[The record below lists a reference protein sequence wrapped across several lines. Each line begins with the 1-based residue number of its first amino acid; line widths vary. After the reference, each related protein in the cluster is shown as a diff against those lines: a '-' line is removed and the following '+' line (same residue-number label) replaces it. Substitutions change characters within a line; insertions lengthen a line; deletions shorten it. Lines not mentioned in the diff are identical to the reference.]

1 MSIRLVSSAR
11 NLREQFKGNGGTN
24 LTASGGISIYTSAS
38 GGISNVKT
46 LDPSSPS
53 PSLLS
58 RQGSFLRRSKSQ
70 HKKKLIPKVFADDN
84 NNNGHHDGTLDLSM
98 EMTLVIVKRCIKEI
112 RLATKGILR
121 QVQMAQSQKVIMDT
135 IRLILDDDAGTELSV
150 LRQIDIHL
158 IAHAMKWAIRYSE
171 ETLVTYGDYQALF
184 LDQDRS
190 FSRFV
195 HDLPPTN
202 RAILLDLFSLC
213 ADVTLL
219 RHLND
224 MSLVAVAK
232 AISLSIMAEPER
244 EFTTFD
250 ASLQQRNMWGAA
262 CEDLLRA
269 FLVIKTTHDLAKI
282 EHEDE
287 VDENRYVDNI
297 TRVVKSARQRSNENG
312 VMPNVSVPTSASST
326 GWPTA
331 MTPSGYGHPS
341 NGYFDQ
347 VPTPRSA
354 SPFSQQSGS
363 VNGSS
368 SLSRSHSLAK
378 STSSRSRPISPAPFG
393 DEVVEYEQMMQDHT
407 HLVRLRHTN
416 RHSRSLRPA
425 EMDRRKSSAGL
436 EGLYMLPV
444 HDSNDAM
451 DGYESEPDIS
461 HPSIIP
467 DFADGLGWD
476 FSKIADLQQAGDPP
490 SLTHTKSTD
499 KGVNRSNSSSS
510 SSSSSS
516 IGSSSSKE
524 GHLLPSRV
532 REMSKQSTNR
542 LRQLQE
548 QHLSDYPSTLQRA
561 ASHQDMSSSYRDSD
575 GVSPPQASIQ
585 RSATNFGK
593 VFVADNSSPST
604 SPQKANRN
612 SVLRRSVSLDP
623 HAMQT
628 RLQKKSNDLRHDA
641 LIRDLA
647 IQEGFSPSSAFS
659 LESSP
664 QDLERPAI
672 PTRSAS
678 QGMGRS
684 MSKNMPL
691 GAKLEISVGNNLPSG
706 TSELTPISNP
716 PSNSS
721 LNSPRPQLPLPDIP
735 QSTRTFEVVSRPKD
749 IEVNVLFT
757 PITPISPKA
766 EMRSKFQESFSDR
779 PMSPPPGYV
788 NGQNSNNFHSRSPT
802 SGSSRSQ
809 TGASPSSSKMSSS
822 PKRSEGQP
830 RAPVQQG
837 TTFSGIST
845 SSPNPPEGKSKAAG
859 FIRALSHKLRSKQS
873 DDQLRP
879 VRINNQVVGSTAV
892 PPSVSI
898 QAPRLELNFLG
909 DPAAGTSGAKVSHP
923 EDELPPMSAPAS
935 FALNGMAL
943 SGSGPGPIENWR
955 KLAQDSLP
963 VPTPGSGELGPSS
976 QAFSPPV
983 GFMAGRRAS
992 GTLFG
997 AGNVTHRE
1005 QRRRSKNF
1013 IVGTSSMSRSPL
1025 NQLQSAK
1032 SDGNANSRPIR
1043 PSRLRKERGSSSDS
1057 SYTTDEDSVKPHSV
1071 SGPIPQPKPQPQAT
1085 LSEPTPSLSSSQA
1098 TANSPTSPQKTP
1110 GAGREYRFSTATL
1123 LKDGKLYYQLQWDS
1137 FSELGFKS
1145 DFFHE
1150 PEQYLSG
1157 LHQKRVSRMAPPSR
1171 APSSPANQ
1179 SSAVPSNPP
1188 PGQPLPLGQT
1198 SQESQQ
1204 SQEGRRSQ
1212 DGPSPEQR
1220 LAAMKAARESF
1231 MALVKDPKA
1240 LAALKA
1246 GSTGGIGQA
1255 TIIGTGSFPIGSTQP
1270 VLHQAIPTPLSPT
1283 SLKQNTA
1290 PSSALAARVS
1300 QRTLGNIPENPYPSP
1315 AQSPHGSSTT
1325 LTQQSHQKTPSL
1337 SSSVQDANASLQKSM
1352 SGASSHSSQGPLS
1365 ERSRDMGPSSGNTAA
1380 GAGGA
1385 VLSSSLPTRPA
1396 KETITTDSPVP
1407 PSTPMKAKKNRLFGS
1422 KFKSSSKKNHR
1433 TSMSLNTNTNNI
1445 YNYNTNINN
1454 KSESGKKKVPMGVVR
1469 QDLMTKTEES
1479 LDEVFP
1485 WMTVEHM
1492 TGRESGWVMLEPVKD
1507 GAVGWVKI
1515 DKLEEEMAKFAD
1527 VEKRRP

>member
-24 LTASGGISIYTSAS
+24 LTASSGASIFTSAS
-38 GGISNVKT
+38 GISNAKT
-46 LDPSSPS
+46 IDPSGAS

-58 RQGSFLRRSKSQ
+58 RQGSLLRSTSNGNLRRSKSQ
-70 HKKKLIPKVFADDN
+70 QKKNLIAKVFADDN
-84 NNNGHHDGTLDLSM
+84 HGHHDGMPDLSM

-112 RLATKGILR
+112 RLTTKGILR

-135 IRLILDDDAGTELSV
+135 IRLILDDDASTELSV

-312 VMPNVSVPTSASST
+312 AMPNVSVPTSASST
-326 GWPTA
+326 GWPSA
-331 MTPSGYGHPS
+331 MTPSGYGHPV

-347 VPTPRSA
+347 VLTPRSA
-354 SPFSQQSGS
+354 SPFSQQSS
-363 VNGSS
+363 SINGSS

-436 EGLYMLPV
+436 ESLYMLPV
-444 HDSNDAM
+444 EDSNDAM

-461 HPSIIP
+461 HASFIP

-476 FSKIADLQQAGDPP
+476 FSKITDLQQAGDPP
-490 SLTHTKSTD
+490 SLTHAKSTD

-510 SSSSSS
+510 N
-516 IGSSSSKE
+516 GSSSSKE
-524 GHLLPSRV
+524 GHLLPSSRV

-548 QHLSDYPSTLQRA
+548 QHMSDYPNTLQRA
-561 ASHQDMSSSYRDSD
+561 ASHQELSSSYRDSD

-585 RSATNFGK
+585 RSATNVGK
-593 VFVADNSSPST
+593 VFVAGRNSPST
-604 SPQKANRN
+604 SPQRTKRS

-623 HAMQT
+623 HTMQA

-647 IQEGFSPSSAFS
+647 IQEGLSPSSAFS

-672 PTRSAS
+672 PTRNAS
-678 QGMGRS
+678 QGLGRS

-691 GAKLEISVGNNLPSG
+691 GGKLEISVGNNLPSG

-721 LNSPRPQLPLPDIP
+721 LNSPRPQLPMPDGP
-735 QSTRTFEVVSRPKD
+735 QSARTFEVVSRPKD

-788 NGQNSNNFHSRSPT
+788 SGQGSNKYHSRSPT
-802 SGSSRSQ
+802 PSSSRGQ
-809 TGASPSSSKMSSS
+809 TSPSSSKMSSPRQRKSTNRSSS

-830 RAPVQQG
+830 RAPLQQG
-837 TTFSGIST
+837 TTFSGMST

-879 VRINNQVVGSTAV
+879 VRINNQVVGSAAA

-898 QAPRLELNFLG
+898 QPPRLELNFLG
-909 DPAAGTSGAKVSHP
+909 DLGAGPSGGKVAYS
-923 EDELPPMSAPAS
+923 EDDLPPMSAPAS
-935 FALNGMAL
+935 FTLGGMAL

-955 KLAQDSLP
+955 QLAQDSLP

-976 QAFSPPV
+976 LVFSPPV

-997 AGNVTHRE
+997 AGNIAHRE
-1005 QRRRSKNF
+1005 QRRRSKNSTL
-1013 IVGTSSMSRSPL
+1013 GTSSMSRSPL

-1043 PSRLRKERGSSSDS
+1043 PSRLRKERRSSSDS
-1057 SYTTDEDSVKPHSV
+1057 SYTTDEDSAKPSPV
-1071 SGPIPQPKPQPQAT
+1071 SGPTLRLQPQPQAT
-1085 LSEPTPSLSSSQA
+1085 LSEPTPSMSSSQA

-1157 LHQKRVSRMAPPSR
+1157 LHQKRVSRMVPPSR
-1171 APSSPANQ
+1171 APSSPVKQ
-1179 SSAVPSNPP
+1179 SSAPSNPH
-1188 PGQPLPLGQT
+1188 PGQPLPLGR
-1198 SQESQQ
+1198 SSP
-1204 SQEGRRSQ
+1204 EGRRSQ

-1240 LAALKA
+1240 LAVLKA

-1255 TIIGTGSFPIGSTQP
+1255 TIIGTGSFPIGSAQP
-1270 VLHQAIPTPLSPT
+1270 VLQAMPTSLSPT
-1283 SLKQNTA
+1283 NNNLKWNTA

-1315 AQSPHGSSTT
+1315 AQSPHGSSTM
-1325 LTQQSHQKTPSL
+1325 LTQQSHQKKPSL
-1337 SSSVQDANASLQKSM
+1337 TLSVQDANASLQRSM
-1352 SGASSHSSQGPLS
+1352 SGTSSHSSQGPLS
-1365 ERSRDMGPSSGNTAA
+1365 ERRAMGPSSGNTAA

-1385 VLSSSLPTRPA
+1385 ASSSSLPTRLA
-1396 KETITTDSPVP
+1396 NQTITTVLPVP
-1407 PSTPMKAKKNRLFGS
+1407 PLTPTKAKKNRLFGS
-1422 KFKSSSKKNHR
+1422 KFKSSSKKSHR
-1433 TSMSLNTNTNNI
+1433 VSVTLNANN

-1454 KSESGKKKVPMGVVR
+1454 KESSKKKLPVGVVR

-1492 TGRESGWVMLEPVKD
+1492 TGRESGWVMLEPVQD

-1515 DKLEEEMAKFAD
+1515 DKLEEEMAKFAE

>member
-24 LTASGGISIYTSAS
+24 LTASSGASIFTSAS
-38 GGISNVKT
+38 GISNAKT
-46 LDPSSPS
+46 IDQSGAS

-58 RQGSFLRRSKSQ
+58 RQGSLLRSTSNGNLRRSKSQ
-70 HKKKLIPKVFADDN
+70 QKKNLIAKVFADDN
-84 NNNGHHDGTLDLSM
+84 GHHDGTPDLSM

-112 RLATKGILR
+112 RLTTKGILR

-135 IRLILDDDAGTELSV
+135 IRLILDDDANTELSV

-312 VMPNVSVPTSASST
+312 AMPNVSVPTSASST
-326 GWPTA
+326 GWPTT

-347 VPTPRSA
+347 VLTPRSA
-354 SPFSQQSGS
+354 SPFSQQSS
-363 VNGSS
+363 SINGSS
-368 SLSRSHSLAK
+368 SLSRSHSLAQ

-393 DEVVEYEQMMQDHT
+393 DEVVEYEEMMQDQT

-436 EGLYMLPV
+436 ESLYMLPV
-444 HDSNDAM
+444 QDSNDAM

-461 HPSIIP
+461 HASFIP

-476 FSKIADLQQAGDPP
+476 FSKIADLQQAGDAP
-490 SLTHTKSTD
+490 SLTHAKSAD

-510 SSSSSS
+510 N
-516 IGSSSSKE
+516 GSSSSKE
-524 GHLLPSRV
+524 GHLLPSSRA
-532 REMSKQSTNR
+532 RDMSKQSTNR
-542 LRQLQE
+542 IRQLQE
-548 QHLSDYPSTLQRA
+548 QHLSDYPNTLQRA
-561 ASHQDMSSSYRDSD
+561 ASHQDLSSSYRDSD

-585 RSATNFGK
+585 RSATNVGK
-593 VFVADNSSPST
+593 VFIAGRISPST
-604 SPQKANRN
+604 SPQRVKRN

-623 HAMQT
+623 HAMQA

-647 IQEGFSPSSAFS
+647 IQEGLSPSSAFS

-672 PTRSAS
+672 PTRNAS
-678 QGMGRS
+678 QGLGRS

-691 GAKLEISVGNNLPSG
+691 GGKLEISVGNNLPSG
-706 TSELTPISNP
+706 TSELTPVSNP
-716 PSNSS
+716 PSNTS
-721 LNSPRPQLPLPDIP
+721 LNSPRPQLPMPDGP
-735 QSTRTFEVVSRPKD
+735 QSARTFEVVSRPKD

-788 NGQNSNNFHSRSPT
+788 NGQGSNKYHSRSPT
-802 SGSSRSQ
+802 SGSSKNQ
-809 TGASPSSSKMSSS
+809 PGASPSSSKVSSPRQRKTTNRSAS

-830 RAPVQQG
+830 RAPLQQG
-837 TTFSGIST
+837 TTFSGMST

-879 VRINNQVVGSTAV
+879 VRINNQVVGSAA

-898 QAPRLELNFLG
+898 QPPRLELNFLG
-909 DPAAGTSGAKVSHP
+909 DLGTSGAKVSHP
-923 EDELPPMSAPAS
+923 EDDLPPMSAPAS
-935 FALNGMAL
+935 FTLGGMAL
-943 SGSGPGPIENWR
+943 SGSGPGQIENWR
-955 KLAQDSLP
+955 QMAQDSLP

-976 QAFSPPV
+976 LAFSPPA

-997 AGNVTHRE
+997 AGNIAHRE

-1013 IVGTSSMSRSPL
+1013 IVGTSSISRSPL

-1032 SDGNANSRPIR
+1032 SDGNANTRPVR

-1057 SYTTDEDSVKPHSV
+1057 SYTTDEDSVKPSSV
-1071 SGPIPQPKPQPQAT
+1071 SGPTLQPRPQPQAT
-1085 LSEPTPSLSSSQA
+1085 LSEPTPSMSSSQA
-1098 TANSPTSPQKTP
+1098 TAYSPTSPQKTP

-1137 FSELGFKS
+1137 FSEIGFKS

-1157 LHQKRVSRMAPPSR
+1157 LQQKRMSRMAPPSR
-1171 APSSPANQ
+1171 APSSPAKQ
-1179 SSAVPSNPP
+1179 SSPAPSNPP
-1188 PGQPLPLGQT
+1188 PGQPLPLGR
-1198 SQESQQ
+1198 S

-1255 TIIGTGSFPIGSTQP
+1255 TIIGTGSFPIGSAQP
-1270 VLHQAIPTPLSPT
+1270 VLQAIPTPLSPT
-1283 SLKQNTA
+1283 SNLKWNTA

-1315 AQSPHGSSTT
+1315 AQSPHGSSKT
-1325 LTQQSHQKTPSL
+1325 LQPSHHQKPSL
-1337 SSSVQDANASLQKSM
+1337 TLSVQDANASLQRSM
-1352 SGASSHSSQGPLS
+1352 SETSSHSSQGPLS
-1365 ERSRDMGPSSGNTAA
+1365 GRAMGVGQSSGNTAA

-1385 VLSSSLPTRPA
+1385 ASSSSLPTRPA
-1396 KETITTDSPVP
+1396 KDTITTIYPAPPV
-1407 PSTPMKAKKNRLFGS
+1407 TPTKAKKNRLFGS
-1422 KFKSSSKKNHR
+1422 KFKSSSKKSHR
-1433 TSMSLNTNTNNI
+1433 VSVTLNANNNYSNTNNF
-1445 YNYNTNINN
+1445 NS
-1454 KSESGKKKVPMGVVR
+1454 KESGKKKLPVGVVR

-1485 WMTVEHM
+1485 WMT
-1492 TGRESGWVMLEPVKD
+1492 
-1507 GAVGWVKI
+1507 I
-1515 DKLEEEMAKFAD
+1515 DKLEEEMAKFAE
-1527 VEKRRP
+1527 VENRRP

>member
-24 LTASGGISIYTSAS
+24 LTASSGASIFTSAS
-38 GGISNVKT
+38 GISNAKT
-46 LDPSSPS
+46 MDPSGAS

-58 RQGSFLRRSKSQ
+58 RQGSILRSTSNGNLRRSKSQ
-70 HKKKLIPKVFADDN
+70 QKKNLIAKVFADDN
-84 NNNGHHDGTLDLSM
+84 NGHHDGTPDLSM

-112 RLATKGILR
+112 RERGKSQFRLTTKGILR

-135 IRLILDDDAGTELSV
+135 IRLILDDDASTELSV

-312 VMPNVSVPTSASST
+312 VMPSVSVPTSASST

-331 MTPSGYGHPS
+331 MTPSGYGPPS

-347 VPTPRSA
+347 VLTPRSA
-354 SPFSQQSGS
+354 SPFSQQSS
-363 VNGSS
+363 SINGSS

-436 EGLYMLPV
+436 ESLYMLPV
-444 HDSNDAM
+444 EANDSM

-461 HPSIIP
+461 HASFIP

-490 SLTHTKSTD
+490 SLTHSKSTD

-510 SSSSSS
+510 N
-516 IGSSSSKE
+516 GSSSSTE
-524 GHLLPSRV
+524 GHLQPSSRV
-532 REMSKQSTNR
+532 RETSKQSTNR

-548 QHLSDYPSTLQRA
+548 QHLSDYPNTLQRA

-575 GVSPPQASIQ
+575 GISPPQASIQ
-585 RSATNFGK
+585 RSSTNVGK
-593 VFVADNSSPST
+593 VFIAGRSSPST
-604 SPQKANRN
+604 SPQRTKRN
-612 SVLRRSVSLDP
+612 SALRRSVSLDP
-623 HAMQT
+623 HAMQA

-647 IQEGFSPSSAFS
+647 IQEGLSPSSAFS

-672 PTRSAS
+672 PTRNAS
-678 QGMGRS
+678 QGLGRS

-691 GAKLEISVGNNLPSG
+691 GGKLEISVGNNLPSG

-721 LNSPRPQLPLPDIP
+721 LNSPRPQLPMPDGP

-749 IEVNVLFT
+749 IEVNVQFT

-788 NGQNSNNFHSRSPT
+788 TGQGSNKFHSRSPT

-809 TGASPSSSKMSSS
+809 TGASPSSSKVSSPRQRKTTNRSSS
-822 PKRSEGQP
+822 PK
-830 RAPVQQG
+830 
-837 TTFSGIST
+837 
-845 SSPNPPEGKSKAAG
+845 
-859 FIRALSHKLRSKQS
+859 L
-873 DDQLRP
+873 
-879 VRINNQVVGSTAV
+879 VGPAAV

-898 QAPRLELNFLG
+898 QPPRLELNFLG
-909 DPAAGTSGAKVSHP
+909 DLGAGASGAKVSHP
-923 EDELPPMSAPAS
+923 EDDLPPMSAPAS
-935 FALNGMAL
+935 FALSGLTL
-943 SGSGPGPIENWR
+943 SGSGSGPIENWR
-955 KLAQDSLP
+955 QLAQDSLP

-997 AGNVTHRE
+997 AGNIAHRE

-1013 IVGTSSMSRSPL
+1013 IVGTSSISRSPL

-1057 SYTTDEDSVKPHSV
+1057 SYTTDEDSVKPPSV
-1071 SGPIPQPKPQPQAT
+1071 SATPQPKPQSQAT

-1098 TANSPTSPQKTP
+1098 TANSPTSPKKTP

-1157 LHQKRVSRMAPPSR
+1157 LHQKRVSRMVPPSR

-1188 PGQPLPLGQT
+1188 PGQPLPLGRPP
-1198 SQESQQ
+1198 QEGRQ

-1283 SLKQNTA
+1283 NLKWSTT

-1300 QRTLGNIPENPYPSP
+1300 QRTLANIPENPYPSP

-1337 SSSVQDANASLQKSM
+1337 SSVQDANANLQKSM
-1352 SGASSHSSQGPLS
+1352 SGASSHSLQGSLS
-1365 ERSRDMGPSSGNTAA
+1365 ERSRVMGPSSGNTAA

-1385 VLSSSLPTRPA
+1385 ALSSSLPTRPA
-1396 KETITTDSPVP
+1396 KETITTVFPAS
-1407 PSTPMKAKKNRLFGS
+1407 PSTPTKAKKNRLFGS
-1422 KFKSSSKKNHR
+1422 KFRSSSKKNNR
-1433 TSMSLNTNTNNI
+1433 VSVSLNANNNN

-1454 KSESGKKKVPMGVVR
+1454 KSESGKKKLPVGVVR
-1469 QDLMTKTEES
+1469 QDQMTKTEES

-1492 TGRESGWVMLEPVKD
+1492 TGRESEWVMLEPVKD

-1515 DKLEEEMAKFAD
+1515 DKLEEEMAKFAE